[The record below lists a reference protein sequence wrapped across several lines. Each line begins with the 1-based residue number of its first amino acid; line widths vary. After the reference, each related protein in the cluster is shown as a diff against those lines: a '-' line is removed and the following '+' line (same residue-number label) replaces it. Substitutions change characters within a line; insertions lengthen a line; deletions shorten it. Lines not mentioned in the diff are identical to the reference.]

1 MTDTLLKR
9 ALAKYVL
16 HKVRQD
22 IQSGRFPYIYEN
34 LCNPI
39 LQWKHKDYEDLGGIL
54 NISTPTVKRLFNRP
68 GYTNHQQFNN
78 ANKQLFAV
86 FFGLNTWEEVEK
98 EALMFAL
105 KRGLMSE

>member
-1 MTDTLLKR
+1 MTDTLLKK

-16 HKVRQD
+16 HRVRQNM
-22 IQSGRFPYIYEN
+22 QHERFPEHYNN
-34 LCNPI
+34 LYNPI
-39 LQWKHKDYEDLGGIL
+39 PEWKHKDYENLAGIL
-54 NISTPTVKRLFNRP
+54 NASTPTIKRLFNRP

-78 ANKQLFAV
+78 ANKQLFIV
-86 FFGLNTWEEVEK
+86 FLGLNTWEEVEK